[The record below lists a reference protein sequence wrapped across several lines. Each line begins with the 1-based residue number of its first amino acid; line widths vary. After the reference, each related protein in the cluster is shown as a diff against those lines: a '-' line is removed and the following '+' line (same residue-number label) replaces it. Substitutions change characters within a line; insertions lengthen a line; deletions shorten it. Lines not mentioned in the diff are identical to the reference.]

1 MFLQLD
7 GLLFYHKL
15 THYTFGPTPLVL
27 WLKAYMMP
35 EILGVQVALYH
46 FAQKPGNYKDFAT
59 HVQEV
64 KMEQER
70 GSKKKSHG
78 DILLLTA

>member
-1 MFLQLD
+1 
-7 GLLFYHKL
+7 
-15 THYTFGPTPLVL
+15 
-27 WLKAYMMP
+27 MP

-46 FAQKPGNYKDFAT
+46 FAQKPGNYKDFAM
-59 HVQEV
+59 HVQKV

-78 DILLLTA
+78 DFYFDCLIPITEATIISPKT

>member
-1 MFLQLD
+1 
-7 GLLFYHKL
+7 
-15 THYTFGPTPLVL
+15 
-27 WLKAYMMP
+27 MMP

-46 FAQKPGNYKDFAT
+46 FAQKPGSYKDFAT

-78 DILLLTA
+78 TILLCVICIHKSNNKFSRDLIAPRDVHYISGCSL

>member
-1 MFLQLD
+1 
-7 GLLFYHKL
+7 
-15 THYTFGPTPLVL
+15 
-27 WLKAYMMP
+27 MP

-46 FAQKPGNYKDFAT
+46 FAQKPGSYKDFAT

-78 DILLLTA
+78 TILF